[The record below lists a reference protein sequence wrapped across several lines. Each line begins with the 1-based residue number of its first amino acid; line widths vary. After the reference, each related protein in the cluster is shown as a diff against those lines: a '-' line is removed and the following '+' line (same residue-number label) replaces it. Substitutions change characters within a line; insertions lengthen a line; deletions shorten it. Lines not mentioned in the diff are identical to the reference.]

1 MDKKRGIYIRSAT
14 KEKKVLAFATTWKT
28 LLSETNQAQKDKYC
42 PISLICGILK
52 SCTQNQSRTIV
63 VRAGVCKT
71 GEILV
76 KEYKLPVKR

>member
-1 MDKKRGIYIRSAT
+1 M
-14 KEKKVLAFATTWKT
+14 KERQVLAFATTCKT

-42 PISLICGILK
+42 TISLICGIVK

-63 VRAGVCKT
+63 VRAGVWKT

-76 KEYKLPVKR
+76 KAYKLPVKR